1 MGTGDGFEQT
11 TIINNNNTIKNATE
25 VIIVIDDY
33 KGSRVPKEYFIGK
46 RPGGHGDTIQ
56 GRSADGYFFQVGFF
70 INGDGAIKGGYSQ
83 GGWSMAAPKV
93 TAIYYR

>member
-33 KGSRVPKEYFIGK
+33 KGSRVPKEYFIVK

-56 GRSADGYFFQVGFF
+56 GRSADGYFYQVGFF

-83 GGWSMAAPKV
+83 GGWSMSAPKV
-93 TAIYYR
+93 TAVYYR

>member
-1 MGTGDGFEQT
+1 M
-11 TIINNNNTIKNATE
+11 INENMINYKILNPSGNITAL
-25 VIIVIDDY
+25 VIDDY